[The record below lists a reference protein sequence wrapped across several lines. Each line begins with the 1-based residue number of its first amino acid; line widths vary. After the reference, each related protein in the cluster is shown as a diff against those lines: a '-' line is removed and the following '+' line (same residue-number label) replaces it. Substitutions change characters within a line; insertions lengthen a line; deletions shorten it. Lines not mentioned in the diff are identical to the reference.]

1 VPRKRFDAKGAET
14 GLSSIFFSSD
24 GFGARDP
31 ARIAEEAAKLEA
43 TKRILDFSTRKAI
56 VGVLGYGINRAGL

>member
-1 VPRKRFDAKGAET
+1 VPRKKFDAKAAET
-14 GLSSIFFSSD
+14 GLSSISSAAN
-24 GFGARDP
+24 GFGVRDQ
-31 ARIAEEAAKLEA
+31 ARIAEEAARLEA